1 MSLRLD
7 TTGYSLLFSR
17 GFRGAPKR
25 KAGSDS
31 LNAGREKNILYS
43 ERPPRWAIHR
53 ALLFPGKIGANFH
66 LTTKSTKG

>member
-17 GFRGAPKR
+17 GFRGAPKL

-31 LNAGREKNILYS
+31 LNAGREKIFCIANVPRAGPFTGLYCS
-43 ERPPRWAIHR
+43 RVKLEQI
-53 ALLFPGKIGANFH
+53 FI
-66 LTTKSTKG
+66 